1 MKQLILSIIL
11 FSGMSLMAQDQLL
24 RNQIVSLS
32 VGVSEHSIEKF
43 SASDKLDFM
52 NYTNEYDG
60 NFDFILIKLAYSFE
74 FSKNM
79 SADVELIMLDDII
92 PDNFDMK
99 INYSFQPWLG
109 IGAGTMLHK
118 NWISSFEEF
127 HKQTMPDYHLLDENS
142 KYFVNYD
149 LGFYLSPF
157 VQIID
162 NEFIKLDVACDLGVS
177 AFMKYETDFVLK
189 KKLSNEK
196 MRYQYNTLSVY
207 QPFIQPRL
215 DIKIKAFELKKASL
229 GFLFNTQYYYANRS
243 INYSRSIQ
251 RWTAENEI
259 AEKIE
264 PSKHLFTKFSL
275 NLGMFVRW

>member
-32 VGVSEHSIEKF
+32 VGVAEHSIEKF

-52 NYTNEYDG
+52 NYTNEYEG

-92 PDNFDMK
+92 PDNFDIK
-99 INYSFQPWLG
+99 INYSFRPWLG

-127 HKQTMPDYHLLDENS
+127 HKQTMPDYNLLDDNS

-162 NEFIKLDVACDLGVS
+162 NEFIKLNVACDLGVS
-177 AFMKYETDFVLK
+177 AFMQYETDFVLK

-196 MRYQYNTLSVY
+196 VRYQYKTMSVY
-207 QPFIQPRL
+207 QPFIQPEI
-215 DIKIKAFELKKASL
+215 DVKIKVFELEKASF
-229 GFLFNTQYYYANRS
+229 GFLFNAQYYYAGRS
-243 INYSRSIQ
+243 INYWSKIQ
-251 RWTAENEI
+251 KWTDENEI
-259 AEKIE
+259 TEKIM